1 MTKTVSEVSMFEEL
15 IQEPPEPKQKNKTK
29 QESKLEKAT
38 DKSLEVNLSYLPLA
52 SLAFCP
58 RC

>member
-1 MTKTVSEVSMFEEL
+1 MFEEL